1 MLATSDG
8 VLLGVSMC
16 PATITVSHLVSH
28 GVAPVDKTVTYGIV
42 VTNLTGTYKCWITQN
57 LGADHQAVSAS
68 DDTEASAGWY
78 WQFNRKQGFK
88 VADDGVTRTPN
99 SAWVYPLS
107 ESSAW
112 LPENDPCTIELGDG
126 WRVPTFEEWLNAFNP
141 PNGWLIPLDTYSSP
155 LKIHKAGYL
164 TWGAATLSYRGTR
177 VRYWGNPSATYP
189 ADYEW
194 AHSIYF
200 DEWGVHG
207 ALFQRS
213 HGFPVRCIKD

>member
-1 MLATSDG
+1 LKNFFFVVLMLILPGFLSAQYVLQSPGGQVLATSDG
-8 VLLGVSMC
+8 AVIGVSMC

-28 GVAPVDKTVTYGIV
+28 GVAPVDKTVTYGVV

-126 WRVPTFEEWLNAFNP
+126 WRV
-141 PNGWLIPLDTYSSP
+141 
-155 LKIHKAGYL
+155 
-164 TWGAATLSYRGTR
+164 
-177 VRYWGNPSATYP
+177 
-189 ADYEW
+189 
-194 AHSIYF
+194 
-200 DEWGVHG
+200 HG